1 MSAALA
7 GLAGC
12 LYVMV
17 VTSVAPASFSPL
29 QSIFLLGAVVLL
41 GQESVLAAVAAGVL
55 YAYVPTFLVEHL
67 TNVFGSRAAQLPNLI
82 VGVGLLAVLVGREYL
97 PEVAERLP
105 RLPLGLLT
113 RGGGATEALGDATA

>member
-1 MSAALA
+1 
-7 GLAGC
+7 
-12 LYVMV
+12 MV
-17 VTSVAPASFSPL
+17 VTSVAPASFNPL

-82 VGVGLLAVLVGREYL
+82 VGVGLLALLVGREYL
-97 PEVAERLP
+97 PEIAERLP
-105 RLPLGLLT
+105 RLPLGMLT
-113 RGGGATEALGDATA
+113 RGGPATETLGDATA